1 MIRLPRLF
9 HSGCAAAFTLALSG
23 CIPYPA
29 HKTLQPQSAITVQDE
44 AGRPVADARVVLIA
58 AAYPYGY
65 DRYRNE
71 QRTDAEG
78 RASFEAR
85 QEWRVET
92 LAIHGAQVFFWNWCV
107 EKPGYVTHATHE
119 RNAEAFDPRPVVR
132 LRAGE
137 STTCDNPRGS
147 PFMRDP
153 PAAARPGQAAPAR
166 ESAGGSTAPP
176 PSP

>member
-1 MIRLPRLF
+1 MIRLPRLLRL
-9 HSGCAAAFTLALSG
+9 GCAAAFTLALSG

-65 DRYRNE
+65 DRFRNE

-85 QEWRVET
+85 HQIRHPQDLAVE
-92 LAIHGAQVFFWNWCV
+92 
-107 EKPGYVTHATHE
+107 E
-119 RNAEAFDPRPVVR
+119 R
-132 LRAGE
+132 
-137 STTCDNPRGS
+137 
-147 PFMRDP
+147 
-153 PAAARPGQAAPAR
+153 Q
-166 ESAGGSTAPP
+166 
-176 PSP
+176 